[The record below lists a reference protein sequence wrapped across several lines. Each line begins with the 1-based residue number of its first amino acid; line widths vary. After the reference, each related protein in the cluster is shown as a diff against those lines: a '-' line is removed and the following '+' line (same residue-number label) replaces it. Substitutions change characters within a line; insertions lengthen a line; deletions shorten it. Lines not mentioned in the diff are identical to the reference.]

1 MYSTMSQPIKPEKG
15 RSSLF
20 GPIVLIGLGIML
32 LLGNLD
38 VINLNFW
45 ELLFRFWPIF
55 LVAAGLDILLG
66 RRANGGALIALMLLL
81 GVVFGAIWLGY
92 VETTVPFGA
101 VRGESVVQTLDGA
114 SLAEVTIASS
124 VSQMRLAAGQGVE
137 TLLDGTIALHPNE
150 ELEREFTVD
159 AGTAHYTLESGSRSL
174 ILPSFGRSND
184 GMWDLHLN
192 RLIPTDL
199 TVSTGVGSATL
210 NLQALTLKGLKVD
223 AGVGKVEITLPD
235 TGNFKAEI
243 NGGVG
248 GIVIKVP
255 ATIAMRI
262 EASTG
267 LGSVRVDGDYI
278 REGNIYQSANYA
290 TALNRVD
297 LTVTGGI
304 GSLTVEQITAQ

>member
-1 MYSTMSQPIKPEKG
+1 MYSTMSQPIKQEKS

-55 LVAAGLDILLG
+55 LIAAGLDILLG
-66 RRANGGALIALMLLL
+66 RRANGGALIALMLIL
-81 GVVFGAIWLGY
+81 GVIFGAIWLGY
-92 VETTVPFGA
+92 VETTAPFGA
-101 VRGESVVQTLDGA
+101 VHGESVRQTLDGA

-124 VSQMRLAAGQGVE
+124 VSQMRLAAGSGVDA
-137 TLLDGTIALHPNE
+137 LLDGNIVLHPNE
-150 ELEREFTVD
+150 ELESDFAID

-174 ILPSFGRSND
+174 ILPSFGHSND

-192 RLIPTDL
+192 RLIPVDL
-199 TVSTGVGSATL
+199 NVSTGVGSATL
-210 NLQALTLKGLKVD
+210 NLQELTLKGLKVD

-248 GIVIKVP
+248 GIAIKVP
-255 ATIAMRI
+255 ATIAVRI

-267 LGSVRVDGDYI
+267 IGSVRVDGDYT
-278 REGNIYQSANYA
+278 RQGNIYQSANYD
-290 TALNRVD
+290 TALNRIE

-304 GSLTVEQITAQ
+304 GSLTVEQVTAQ